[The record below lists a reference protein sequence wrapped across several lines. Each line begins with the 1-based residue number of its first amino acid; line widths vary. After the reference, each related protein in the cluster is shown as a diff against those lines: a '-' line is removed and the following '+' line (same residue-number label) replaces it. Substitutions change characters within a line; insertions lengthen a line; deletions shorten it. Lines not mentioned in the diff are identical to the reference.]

1 MKLTIRFI
9 CFLGLVIACQSVAQD
24 YFPLSVGN
32 TWIFHSRD
40 GSQERLIK
48 IVSQEE
54 GLEINRNGRKQNRKI
69 QAKLDSDTVVVYDQV
84 NSRAHFLIRTP
95 KGLNQSYMVQYK
107 KRKNGKIKSTV
118 YTYELEQLFLP
129 QLVRPEKKWNTSG
142 HRLGGKK
149 AKAETLDTRFK
160 VVSTETL
167 KVKSGLFHRVMRIS
181 EESDHLRKARK
192 KTLLNYIWLAPN
204 IGPIRYKTINGE
216 IFELTEHRLALGVE
230 TKDYHLPTTW
240 GRLKFQSTRLRN

>member
-9 CFLGLVIACQSVAQD
+9 CFLGLVIACQSMAQD

-54 GLEINRNGRKQNRKI
+54 GLEINRNGRKQNRKM
-69 QAKLDSDTVVVYDQV
+69 QVKLDSNTVVVYDQV

-95 KGLNQSYMVQYK
+95 KGLKQSYMVQYK

-118 YTYELEQLFLP
+118 YTYESEQLFLP
-129 QLVRPEKKWNTSG
+129 QLVRPEKKWDTSG
-142 HRLGGKK
+142 QRLGGKK
-149 AKAETLDTRFK
+149 AKVETLDTRFK
-160 VVSTETL
+160 VVSMETL
-167 KVKSGLFHRVMRIS
+167 KVKAGLFRRVMRIS
-181 EESDHLRKARK
+181 EESDRLRKERK
-192 KTLLNYIWLAPN
+192 KTFLSYMWLAPN
-204 IGPIRYKTINGE
+204 IGPIRYKTINEE
-216 IFELTEHRLALGVE
+216 IFELAEHRLTLDVKI
-230 TKDYHLPTTW
+230 KDHHLPTAW